1 MRKML
6 SLARACI
13 DRYAMIAPGDKIVVG
28 VSGGKD
34 SLTLLAVLAELRRFY
49 PHPFELEAVS
59 LAMGF
64 EDMDFDP
71 VAQLCRRLDVPYTV
85 RETNIK
91 QVVFDIRQEKNPCS
105 LCAKLRRGALNRAAT
120 ELGANKVALGHHQD
134 DAVETFM
141 LSLLYEGGIRCFQP
155 TTFLDRTGVTQ
166 VRPLLFVK
174 ERQIR
179 NFAIRQALHVVHN
192 PCPADKHTKRQEV
205 KDLLLE
211 LEARYPTL
219 RENIFGGLQTSEL
232 KGWKPERP

>member
-6 SLARACI
+6 SLIRACV

-34 SLTLLAVLAELRRFY
+34 SLTLLMALAELRRFY
-49 PHPFELEAVS
+49 PRPFELEAVT

-64 EDMDFDP
+64 EGMDFTP
-71 VAQLCRRLDVPYTV
+71 VAELCRRLEVPYTV

-166 VRPLLFVK
+166 IRPLLFIK

-179 NFAIRQALHVVHN
+179 NFAVRQTLPVVHN

-211 LEARYPTL
+211 LEARYPNL
-219 RENIFGGLQTSEL
+219 RENIFGGLQGSDL
-232 KGWKPERP
+232 KGWKVEL

>member
-1 MRKML
+1 MMRKML
-6 SLARACI
+6 SLMRACV
-13 DRYAMIAPGDKIVVG
+13 DLYAMIAPGDKILVG

-34 SLTLLAVLAELRRFY
+34 SLTLLVALAELRRFY
-49 PHPFELEAVS
+49 PHPFTLEAVT

-64 EDMDFDP
+64 EGMDFTP
-71 VAQLCRRLDVPYTV
+71 VAELCRQLEVPYTV

-105 LCAKLRRGALNRAAT
+105 LCAKLRRGALNRAAV

-166 VRPLLFVK
+166 LRPLLFIK

-179 NFAIRQALHVVHN
+179 NFAVRQALPVIHN

-205 KDLLLE
+205 KELLLE
-211 LEARYPTL
+211 LEGRYPGL
-219 RENIFGGLQTSEL
+219 RENIFGGLQRSEL
-232 KGWKPERP
+232 KGWKTE

>member
-13 DRYAMIAPGDKIVVG
+13 DRYAMIAPDDKIVVG

-64 EDMDFDP
+64 EGMDFEP

-166 VRPLLFVK
+166 IRPLLFVK

-179 NFAIRQALHVVHN
+179 NFAIRQALPVVHN